1 MREFIEHLA
10 ERNFQKRTVGF
21 VENGS
26 WAPLAAKVMAKS
38 FEPLKEIEIAEPAV
52 TIKIAVIDEVLER
65 LEEFAGL
72 FV

>member
-1 MREFIEHLA
+1 
-10 ERNFQKRTVGF
+10 
-21 VENGS
+21 
-26 WAPLAAKVMAKS
+26 MAKS

-52 TIKIAVIDEVLER
+52 TIKIAVNDEVLER